1 VLRFEAAPDV
11 AAVAVKLNERFGLG
25 LDLGRVAFIRSRGS
39 RSRAVARTLGTPSQ
53 WRFVLNPGVL
63 YVVEVIAERFDS
75 LDCAGRAWVVL
86 HELLHIPPSM
96 SGGLR
101 NHSSPAFRAMSRAR
115 RGLEVMCRDGSV

>member
-1 VLRFEAAPDV
+1 MLRFEAALDV
-11 AAVAVKLNERFGLG
+11 AAVAVKLNEEFGLG

-63 YVVEVIAERFDS
+63 YVVEVIAERFDH

-101 NHSSPAFRAMSRAR
+101 NHSSPAFKAMNRMR
-115 RGLEVMCRDGSV
+115 RRVEAMCRDGRV